1 MSIQTIIDRASAI
14 EFDRRKIASQS
25 VSRSQRIKTAE
36 RNSAQPLKLT
46 VTPPGILKYSTN
58 RGVIEAIQTTDRVT
72 EVQINLSNNTKL
84 RYLTALQGGLNYSQV
99 SAMTITNFTLTSVT
113 LSNLPA
119 IGSTTTNTS
128 TFVSSATVIFA
139 PGDYIQPAGSRY
151 PYIIT
156 NTVLRGTNTVVTATV
171 HRNLITSEATT
182 VTGAIL
188 VGNTCTFRMVVN
200 SLPTYQ
206 IVPYDMVKFTGDFTL
221 VEKII

>member
-72 EVQINLSNNTKL
+72 EVQISLSNNTKL
-84 RYLTALQGGLNYSQV
+84 RYLTALQGELTYAQV

-113 LSNLPA
+113 LGGLPSV
-119 IGSTTTNTS
+119 STS
-128 TFVSSATVIFA
+128 TVIFK

-156 NTVLRGTNTVVTATV
+156 NTVLRGTNAVVTATV

>member
-72 EVQINLSNNTKL
+72 EIQISLSNNTKL
-84 RYLTALQGGLNYSQV
+84 RYLTALQGELTYAQV

-113 LSNLPA
+113 LGGLPPIA
-119 IGSTTTNTS
+119 GAVTS
-128 TFVSSATVIFA
+128 STVIFKS
-139 PGDYIQPAGSRY
+139 GDYIQPAGSRY
-151 PYIIT
+151 PYIIS
-156 NTVLRGTNTVVTATV
+156 NTVLRGTNSVVTATV

-188 VGNTCTFRMVVN
+188 VGNTCTFRMIVN

>member
-14 EFDRRKIASQS
+14 EFDRRKVASQS

-46 VTPPGILKYSTN
+46 VTPPGVLKYSTN
-58 RGVIEAIQTTDRVT
+58 RGVIEAIQTTDRTT
-72 EVQINLSNNTKL
+72 EVQISLSNNPNL
-84 RYLTALQGGLNYSQV
+84 RYLTALQGSATYAQIG
-99 SAMTITNFTLTSVT
+99 AMTITNFTLTSVT
-113 LSNLPA
+113 LGGLP
-119 IGSTTTNTS
+119 T
-128 TFVSSATVIFA
+128 VSSSTVLFR
-139 PGDYIQPAGSRY
+139 PGDYIQPANSRY

-156 NTVLRGTNTVVTATV
+156 NTVTRGTNTVVTATV

>member
-72 EVQINLSNNTKL
+72 EVQISLSNNTKL
-84 RYLTALQGGLNYSQV
+84 RYLTALQGELTYAQV

-113 LSNLPA
+113 LGGLPSV
-119 IGSTTTNTS
+119 STS
-128 TFVSSATVIFA
+128 TVIFK